1 MIPMAL
7 FLALVFLLSL
17 ARRRMATTI
26 ITGPMIF
33 TAAGML
39 IVLTYPP
46 LLEQFPDWA
55 ELDVADPFFLL
66 IGEITLAMVLFSE
79 ASHVRF
85 EGDGKE
91 DRMVL
96 RLLFIAMPLAVVAG
110 AAIAMGLLTDIPIW
124 EAAVLATILAPT
136 DASLGLVVVQSKRV
150 PHLIRQTLML
160 EGSLNDGLG
169 VPLLLL
175 FIALSAAEATGG
187 LLSWLL
193 FALQEIGIG
202 VLTGLAIG
210 WLGGKLM
217 VSTDRRHWMDGKSH
231 QLAML
236 SMAVLAWGLAEYI
249 LHGNGFIAAFYAGMG
264 LLLSYRTS
272 DQPRPHFDEAWI
284 DLLIY
289 FVFFYFGISVGTA
302 LSFLAWEFWLYAVL
316 SLTLVRMVPVALSM
330 IGVGLRPASTLFLG
344 WFGPR
349 GLAAIILALIYLK
362 KVEQIDVN
370 TTVILAVIATVL
382 LSIVAHGVSANPGIK
397 VYARQLTDLKPGDPE
412 YTANGVD

>member
-1 MIPMAL
+1 
-7 FLALVFLLSL
+7 
-17 ARRRMATTI
+17 MATTI

-33 TAAGML
+33 TAAGIL
-39 IVLTYPP
+39 IVLAYPP
-46 LLEQFPDWA
+46 FLEQFPDFA
-55 ELDVADPFFLL
+55 ALDVADPFFLL
-66 IGEITLAMVLFSE
+66 AGEITLALVLFSE
-79 ASHVRF
+79 ATHVRF
-85 EGDGKE
+85 GGDGQD
-91 DRMVL
+91 DRMVF

-110 AAIAMGLLTDIPIW
+110 AALAMGLLAGIPIW

-150 PHLIRQTLML
+150 PHLIRQTLLL
-160 EGSLNDGLG
+160 EGSLNDGLA

-193 FALQEIGIG
+193 SALQEIGIG
-202 VLTGLAIG
+202 VLVGLAIG

-217 VSTDRRHWMDGKSH
+217 ISTDRRHWMDGKAH
-231 QLAML
+231 QLALL
-236 SMAVLAWGLAEYI
+236 SMALLAWGLAEYGF
-249 LHGNGFIAAFYAGMG
+249 HGNGFIAAFYAGMG
-264 LLLSYRTS
+264 LLLSYRNS
-272 DQPRPHFDEAWI
+272 DEPRPDFDETWV

-289 FVFFYFGISVGTA
+289 FVFFYFGLAVGA
-302 LSFLAWEFWLYAVL
+302 DLPFLTGKFWLYAIL

-349 GLAAIILALIYLK
+349 GLAAIILALVYLK

-370 TTVILAVIATVL
+370 SDIILAVITTVL
-382 LSIVAHGVSANPGIK
+382 FSILAHGISANPGINLY
-397 VYARQLTDLKPGDPE
+397 VRQLTDLKPGDPE
-412 YTANGVD
+412 YTVDSVG